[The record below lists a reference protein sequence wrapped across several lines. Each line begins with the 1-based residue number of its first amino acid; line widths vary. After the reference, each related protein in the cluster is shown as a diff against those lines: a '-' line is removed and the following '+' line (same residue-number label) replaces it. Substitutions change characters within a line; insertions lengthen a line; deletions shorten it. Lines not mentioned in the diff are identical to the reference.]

1 MGSDISAPDPN
12 LLPVQKITLPEFMA
26 TINKIMEASPLKWID
41 ETIYRGD
48 PTLFQTRV
56 QPGQLVINDQSTVI
70 ETYLAWIENDYSSTG
85 VDSSL
90 LFQFILMITCTA
102 FKGWHD
108 YPLYGRLYCYDNV
121 WSDALGLG
129 GAVTGGPQGF

>member
-12 LLPVQKITLPEFMA
+12 LLPVQAITLPGLMA
-26 TINKIMEASPLKWID
+26 TIN
-41 ETIYRGD
+41 TIWRGD

-56 QPGQLVINDQSTVI
+56 QPGQLITNDQSTVI

-85 VDSSL
+85 VDSL

-129 GAVTGGPQGF
+129 GAGNGGPQGY